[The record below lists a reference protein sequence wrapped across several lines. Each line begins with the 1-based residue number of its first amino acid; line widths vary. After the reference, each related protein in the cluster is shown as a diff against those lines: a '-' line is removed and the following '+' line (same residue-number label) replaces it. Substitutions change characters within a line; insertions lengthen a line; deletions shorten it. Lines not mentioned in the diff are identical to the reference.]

1 MYYFPSALNMII
13 IADLKSLRDNFN
25 MWIITELIVFF
36 SENILKMFS
45 WLFVSSVVV
54 DCILNIVDV
63 MLRKYRF

>member
-36 SENILKMFS
+36 SENILKMFF
-45 WLFVSSVVV
+45 WLFVS
-54 DCILNIVDV
+54 
-63 MLRKYRF
+63 